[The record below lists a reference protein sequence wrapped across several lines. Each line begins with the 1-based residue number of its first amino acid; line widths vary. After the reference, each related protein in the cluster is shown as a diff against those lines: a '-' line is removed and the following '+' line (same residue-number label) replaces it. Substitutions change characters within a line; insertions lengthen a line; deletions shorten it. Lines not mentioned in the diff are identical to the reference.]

1 MSTARVRTIVHDNY
15 ITFSAAIE
23 EEDFNY
29 ATVGLG
35 LNHLDRCR
43 CIKEN
48 LIAEYRQHLQQ
59 YMHSQCLVN
68 TIDDWLNNNP
78 DIQSLN
84 ENLQIFIPTGEGTQ
98 LQLDIID
105 DFDHDT
111 RYLSFQS
118 LVHGYKIDAP
128 LVFQMFQFDVTVDFV
143 KTCVDNI
150 VDHHIP
156 DQQRKM
162 DIFFALVDQISE
174 QDLQLTNIISI
185 EC

>member
-59 YMHSQCLVN
+59 L
-68 TIDDWLNNNP
+68 
-78 DIQSLN
+78 SL
-84 ENLQIFIPTGEGTQ
+84 I
-98 LQLDIID
+98 
-105 DFDHDT
+105 
-111 RYLSFQS
+111 
-118 LVHGYKIDAP
+118 
-128 LVFQMFQFDVTVDFV
+128 
-143 KTCVDNI
+143 
-150 VDHHIP
+150 HI
-156 DQQRKM
+156 
-162 DIFFALVDQISE
+162 
-174 QDLQLTNIISI
+174 
-185 EC
+185 